1 VARVDRETFR
11 MVLTQ
16 GLNRQIRRMCS
27 AMGYRVRR
35 LKRVRIINV
44 DLGALPAGEW
54 RYLTDSE
61 IAGLLR

>member
-1 VARVDRETFR
+1 
-11 MVLTQ
+11 
-16 GLNRQIRRMCS
+16 MCS